1 MSGGGGGRGA
11 FAHVVLE
18 SLPRAYFFLY
28 HAAGLRTG
36 RRPAPRN
43 HATARAS
50 ASSAGAGLKP
60 SSRSALACV
69 THIFFFAMRT
79 ASSGT
84 RGGWP
89 EMPAHALLHAPAQ
102 YATR

>member
-1 MSGGGGGRGA
+1 MRIRITGWLLDRPEA
-11 FAHVVLE
+11 CPTLE
-18 SLPRAYFFLY
+18 PL
-28 HAAGLRTG
+28 T
-36 RRPAPRN
+36 
-43 HATARAS
+43 TARAS

-84 RGGWP
+84 RGGLP
-89 EMPAHALLHAPAQ
+89 ETPAHAVLHAPAQ